1 MCFLSSSYY
10 IFLFSNLSHMN
21 IQSTLKYRVIF
32 LCPKIYVTYH
42 ISKTFHKL
50 NTGLTL
56 RSIRLP
62 EDETEK
68 ALLWKEPFFQYLNE
82 FVTGEIRQFRIRLV
96 YTVSFVSQISDVRL
110 GR

>member
-21 IQSTLKYRVIF
+21 IQSTLKYRVII

-96 YTVSFVSQISDVRL
+96 YTVSFVSQISDVRR